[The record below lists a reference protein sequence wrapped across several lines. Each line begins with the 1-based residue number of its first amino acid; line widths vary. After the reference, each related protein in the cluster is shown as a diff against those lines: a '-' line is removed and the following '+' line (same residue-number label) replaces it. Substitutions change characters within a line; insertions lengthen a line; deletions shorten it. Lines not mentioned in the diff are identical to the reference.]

1 MGFQKGKPKS
11 GGRLPGTPNH
21 ATLEIKDF
29 GRAIIEDPVYRERL
43 KQRIH
48 DGEAPQIE
56 ALLYHYT
63 YGKPKQEA
71 GSKDPIRVLVY
82 GPNGYAPPGNVPQT
96 TPRPALFDHS
106 TDDGEDRS

>member
-1 MGFQKGKPKS
+1 MPFEKGKAKT
-11 GGRLPGTPNH
+11 GGRLLGQPNH

-43 KQRIH
+43 KQRIL

-63 YGKPKQEA
+63 YGRPKQDTD
-71 GSKDPIRVLVY
+71 SHDPIRVLVY
-82 GPNGYAPPGNVPQT
+82 GPGGYVPTGNVPAT
-96 TPRPALFDHS
+96 NPRPALEQAAGL
-106 TDDGEDRS
+106 TDGEEG